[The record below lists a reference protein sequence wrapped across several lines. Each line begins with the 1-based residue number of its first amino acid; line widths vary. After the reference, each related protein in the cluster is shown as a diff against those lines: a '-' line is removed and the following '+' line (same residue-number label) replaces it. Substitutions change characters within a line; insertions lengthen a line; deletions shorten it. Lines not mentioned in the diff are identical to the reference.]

1 MRLLRILMFVL
12 FWAAGEARCWKNTAT
27 WPPVTRLLRKV
38 TLSLFWMNRGPIPDG
53 VRLMVLPLTTELTV
67 LLKLMVLPGALR
79 ISLFWSVTLFWLVA
93 SVKLL
98 WLEGVVTRFSS
109 ISAFVRPL
117 VKKAAIVA
125 AAPRSDQLRRTIV
138 CAGPTAWIWKPV
150 GKLYVMLL

>member
-12 FWAAGEARCWKNTAT
+12 FWATGVAESCWKYTAT
-27 WPPVTRLLRKV
+27 WPPVIRLLRNV
-38 TLSLFWMNRGPIPDG
+38 TLSLLWMNRGPIA
-53 VRLMVLPLTTELTV
+53 VAVMLITLPLTTELTA
-67 LLKLMVLPGALR
+67 LLRVIVLPGALR
-79 ISLFWSVTLFWLVA
+79 ISLFCSVTLLTVVE
-93 SVKLL
+93 SEKLL

-125 AAPRSDQLRRTIV
+125 AGPRSDQLRRTMV

-150 GKLYVMLL
+150 GKLYVM